1 MDCKI
6 YQIVIFMASY
16 LSTFCNIA
24 HAEPITK
31 NIITHRN
38 NMEQMPLLH
47 LGHSFWH
54 RTLYAATNGTG
65 VLSRDPAVE
74 ALIRQVFKDNVRKDL
89 EERNKVLGLAVLDP
103 VWLFPI
109 GPVRFRKKGILKG
122 TLTACDLRL
131 HNLKVWNPFNVLSFY
146 SVH

>member
-1 MDCKI
+1 MDCNI
-6 YQIVIFMASY
+6 DQIVILIVSY
-16 LSTFCNIA
+16 LSAFSNIV
-24 HAEPITK
+24 HTDPITK
-31 NIITHRN
+31 NIMAHRN
-38 NMEQMPLLH
+38 NMEKMPSLH

-54 RTLYAATNGTG
+54 RTLYDATNGTG

-89 EERNKVLGLAVLDP
+89 AERNKVLGLAVLDP

-131 HNLKVWNPFNVLSFY
+131 HNLKV
-146 SVH
+146 

>member
-1 MDCKI
+1 MDCNI
-6 YQIVIFMASY
+6 YQIFIFMVSY
-16 LSTFCNIA
+16 LSSFLNIV
-24 HAEPITK
+24 HTEPITK
-31 NIITHRN
+31 NIMTHRN
-38 NMEQMPLLH
+38 NMEKMPLLH

-54 RTLYAATNGTG
+54 RTLYDATNGTG

-89 EERNKVLGLAVLDP
+89 AERNKVLGLAVLDP

-131 HNLKVWNPFNVLSFY
+131 HNLKV
-146 SVH
+146 

>member
-1 MDCKI
+1 MDCSI
-6 YQIVIFMASY
+6 DQIVIFMISY
-16 LSTFCNIA
+16 LSAFCIIV
-24 HAEPITK
+24 HTEPITENMTK
-31 NIITHRN
+31 HRN

-54 RTLYAATNGTG
+54 RTLYDATNGTG
-65 VLSRDPAVE
+65 VLSRDSAVE
-74 ALIRQVFKDNVRKDL
+74 GLIRQVFKDNVRKDL
-89 EERNKVLGLAVLDP
+89 VERNKVLGLAVLDP

-131 HNLKVWNPFNVLSFY
+131 HNLKV
-146 SVH
+146 

>member
-1 MDCKI
+1 MDCSI
-6 YQIVIFMASY
+6 YQIVIFMVAY
-16 LSTFCNIA
+16 LSAFCNTA
-24 HAEPITK
+24 HTEPITK
-31 NIITHRN
+31 NIMTHRN
-38 NMEQMPLLH
+38 NMEKMPLLH

-89 EERNKVLGLAVLDP
+89 VERNKVLGLAVLDP

-131 HNLKVWNPFNVLSFY
+131 HNLKV
-146 SVH
+146 

>member
-1 MDCKI
+1 MDRNI
-6 YQIVIFMASY
+6 HQIVIIMVSY
-16 LSTFCNIA
+16 LSAFLNIV
-24 HAEPITK
+24 HTEPITK
-31 NIITHRN
+31 NIMTHRN

-89 EERNKVLGLAVLDP
+89 AERNKVLGLAVLDP

-131 HNLKVWNPFNVLSFY
+131 HNLKV
-146 SVH
+146 